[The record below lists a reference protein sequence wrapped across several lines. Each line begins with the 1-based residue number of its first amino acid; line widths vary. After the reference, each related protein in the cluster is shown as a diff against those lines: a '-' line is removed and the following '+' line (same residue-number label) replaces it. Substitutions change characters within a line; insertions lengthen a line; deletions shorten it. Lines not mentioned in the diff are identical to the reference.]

1 MPRKG
6 MGSRAMDVKG
16 ERAAF
21 LEFGQVLKKQGVDFP
36 MQLRDVLKRHI
47 SSQDGEDHDHIIRSL
62 IACS

>member
-1 MPRKG
+1 
-6 MGSRAMDVKG
+6 MGSRAMDVEG

-21 LEFGQVLKKQGVDFP
+21 LEFGQIPKKESINFP
-36 MQLRDVLKRHI
+36 LQLGDILKRQI